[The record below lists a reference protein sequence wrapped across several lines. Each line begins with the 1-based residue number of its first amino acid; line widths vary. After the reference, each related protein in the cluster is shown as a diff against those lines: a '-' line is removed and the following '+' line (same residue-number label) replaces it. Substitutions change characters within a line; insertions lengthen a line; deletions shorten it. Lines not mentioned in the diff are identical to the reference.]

1 MLGICKLVDFSQV
14 TNIKEN
20 TEEKSVMY
28 SAVIVI
34 VHAGGKTLTSPLLPI
49 ALIKVLDITHPCVDH
64 SHLTAEKRH
73 IIRP

>member
-28 SAVIVI
+28 SAVNVR
-34 VHAGGKTLTSPLLPI
+34 VHVGCKTLTSPLLPI
-49 ALIKVLDITHPCVDH
+49 ALVKVLDIPHPCVDH
-64 SHLTAEKRH
+64 SYLTAEKCTL
-73 IIRP
+73 